1 MINVIYTRSNE
12 RDVPTPPS
20 EVEEEETDEEEMADA
35 FDADRD
41 APSSRS
47 GSRDNVFVAPPSEAT
62 LRDERRASASKAVEE
77 AAWEEVLAEDASGA
91 RSGKQSRG
99 GPRVPRSV
107 NREPPR
113 RLSEVERERERDAD
127 ADAADR
133 KSRNSRRKGTVL
145 SRKESSGLTEEGNDM
160 IVVFIQS
167 LKVL

>member
-1 MINVIYTRSNE
+1 MIHDHIFSSE

-20 EVEEEETDEEEMADA
+20 EEEETDEEEMVDA

-41 APSSRS
+41 APSVRS

-62 LRDERRASASKAVEE
+62 LRDERRASASKADEE
-77 AAWEEVLAEDASGA
+77 AAWQEVLAEEAASEG
-91 RSGKQSRG
+91 RSGEQSRG

-127 ADAADR
+127 GDAADR
-133 KSRNSRRKGTVL
+133 KSRNSRRMGTVL
-145 SRKESSGLTEEGNDM
+145 SRKESSGLTEEGNDNDT
-160 IVVFIQS
+160 IDSCF
-167 LKVL
+167 